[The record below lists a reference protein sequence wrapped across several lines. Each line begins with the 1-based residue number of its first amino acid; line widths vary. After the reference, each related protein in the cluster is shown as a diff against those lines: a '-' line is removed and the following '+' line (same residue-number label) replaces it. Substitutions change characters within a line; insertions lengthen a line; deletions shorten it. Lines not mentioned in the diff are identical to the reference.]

1 MLEWNFRSVHDRA
14 TELALRHVVLVG
26 QVVSAGSADIFV
38 EDVFVD
44 DLIFKRGLE
53 IGDRLAIVEGLF

>member
-1 MLEWNFRSVHDRA
+1 M
-14 TELALRHVVLVG
+14 VLVG

-38 EDVFVD
+38 EDVLVD
-44 DLIFKRGLE
+44 DLIFKRRFE